1 MKTRDLIDK
10 LSQSADLLR
19 SLAEAEEQ
27 RASKLSEAE
36 RDMLLAKTL
45 SFLKEIPVPKHDDKA
60 MRFFALRKELA
71 DALKRNAA

>member
-1 MKTRDLIDK
+1 MNTHDLIDK
-10 LSQSADLLR
+10 LTASADLLR
-19 SLAEAEEQ
+19 SLAEAEEA

-45 SFLKEIPVPKHDDKA
+45 SFLKEIPVPKQDDRA

-71 DALKRNAA
+71 DALKRDAA